1 MALKA
6 WHEVIKKMRLSVLFV
21 AALLSCGV
29 FHAMASPAL
38 YQAEVNAE
46 QTQQQWQREALQ
58 QVLIRVTGLPDI
70 MQRPELRSEL
80 SNAASYVKQFEAV
93 RTEQGNMVRVL
104 VDAQRVQQLLRQLQ
118 IPIWGGQRPEL
129 LFWVV
134 QEQGLE
140 RQFVR
145 QADSILLQSLETALQ
160 QQALPYTLPL
170 YDLDDLVNLTEN
182 DVWGGFWQQIEQA
195 SRRYNVQQVVVLLVE
210 DVTNTGSTTNTE
222 ATATQLWRLTALRQ
236 DDGILLR
243 DELVAPD
250 ELTLMQQYSEILS
263 QQLTQ
268 QYAILLTPEVTEQ
281 SVLQING
288 VTHLTDMVQLERR
301 LSELLGVSQVM
312 ILSHSAEKT
321 LFALSLQMTAEQLLQ
336 SLAFEPNLQ
345 LRVQAQTWPADLT
358 SAVEAQSVLA
368 EFDYIRP

>member
-1 MALKA
+1 MALQA
-6 WHEVIKKMRLSVLFV
+6 WHEVIKKMRLIVLFV
-21 AALLSCGV
+21 AALLPCGV

-58 QVLIRVTGLPDI
+58 QVLIRVTGQPDI
-70 MQRPELRSEL
+70 MQRPELRTEL
-80 SNAASYVKQFEAV
+80 NNAASYVKQFEAV
-93 RTEQGNMVRVL
+93 RTEQGNNVRVL
-104 VDAQRVQQLLRQLQ
+104 LDAVRIQQVLRQLQ

-129 LFWVV
+129 LFWMV
-134 QEQGLE
+134 QQQGTE

-160 QQALPYTLPL
+160 QQGLPYTLPL

-182 DVWGGFWQQIEQA
+182 DVWGGFWPQIEQA
-195 SRRYNVQQVVVLLVE
+195 SSRYNVQQVVVLLIEEMISAEPEV
-210 DVTNTGSTTNTE
+210 VQS
-222 ATATQLWRLTALRQ
+222 WRLTALRQ
-236 DDGILLR
+236 HNGLLLR
-243 DELVAPD
+243 DELTAPD
-250 ELTLMQQYSEILS
+250 EQTLMQHYSEILS

-268 QYAILLTPEVTEQ
+268 QYAILLTPEVIEQ

-288 VTHLTDMVQLERR
+288 LTQLTDIVQLERR
-301 LSELLGVSQVM
+301 LSELLGVSRVM

-321 LFALSLQMTAEQLLQ
+321 LFALNLQMTAEQLLQ
-336 SLAFEPNLQ
+336 SLVFEPNLQ
-345 LRVQAQTWPADLT
+345 LRAQAQSWPTDLP
-358 SAVEAQSVLA
+358 SAVEAQPVLA